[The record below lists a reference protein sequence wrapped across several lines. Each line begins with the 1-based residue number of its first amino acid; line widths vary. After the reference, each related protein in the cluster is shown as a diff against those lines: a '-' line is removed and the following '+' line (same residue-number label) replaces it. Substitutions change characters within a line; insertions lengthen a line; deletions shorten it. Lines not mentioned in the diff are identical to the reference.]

1 MQNEEEDLIKRLNL
15 LTIEKKKIETR
26 LSEIKKSEKQRAQD
40 RDGNIINIGDTIS
53 FLTKGKYHSTS
64 GTVTRINNH
73 RITAKDKRGNLI
85 SRAPHNTRRINQ
97 GSSSHHE

>member
-40 RDGNIINIGDTIS
+40 RDGNIINIGDTIL
-53 FLTKGKYHSTS
+53 FLT
-64 GTVTRINNH
+64 
-73 RITAKDKRGNLI
+73 
-85 SRAPHNTRRINQ
+85 
-97 GSSSHHE
+97 